1 MKMQKMGL
9 DGETILFLND
19 LNMENNDIFVYL
31 GDLYSSK
38 CAWQNNP
45 SD

>member
-9 DGETILFLND
+9 DGETKKIKLND

-31 GDLYSSK
+31 GNLYSSK
-38 CAWQNNP
+38 CA
-45 SD
+45 

>member
-38 CAWQNNP
+38 CA
-45 SD
+45 